1 MGTAR
6 QYHVPEFEG
15 CLSIKTV
22 VDGAALWKTAGREF
36 VVRENSY
43 LVVNDGQPYTLTIDA
58 AQSVTTFCIF
68 FERGF
73 VEDVFRNAT
82 LTVPQLLESPLAE
95 RQIQLQFP
103 ERLETQE
110 SPVLGMVRNLR
121 RRILQSEVS
130 QTALNTE
137 LYSIAAKM
145 VNQQLCDSVGHEK
158 VSAIRHS
165 TREELYRRVLRGRDF
180 LLSSLD
186 QPIRLNDIARA
197 ACLSSFH
204 FHRVFF
210 QQHGFQRVEFCV
222 PEAFVTTEPRI
233 GLRKPR
239 RLEAAVMGAATD
251 RAFDEPRVLQHPHM
265 FRGAGEAHAERGRQ
279 FPDREFAFGQLSKH
293 RPPRWIRKRMKN
305 CIEMG
310 GMFNH
315 TV

>member
-1 MGTAR
+1 MSDTKAARPLSINPPGSSLGSENAVLMGTAR

-22 VDGAALWKTAGREF
+22 VDGAGLWKTAGREF

-43 LVVNDGQPYTLTIDA
+43 LVVNDGQPYTLTIDS
-58 AQSVTTFCIF
+58 AQNVTTFCIF

-82 LTVPQLLESPLAE
+82 LKVPQVLESPLVE

-103 ERLETQE
+103 ERLEAQE
-110 SPVLGMVRNLR
+110 SPVLGIVRNLR
-121 RRILQSEVS
+121 RRILQGEVS

-145 VNQQLCDSVGHEK
+145 VSQQLRDSVGHEK

-186 QPIRLNDIARA
+186 QPVRLKDIARA

-204 FHRVFF
+204 FHRVFKETF
-210 QQHGFQRVEFCV
+210 GMTPQKYLAIQRLERAAYLLRHTGRTVTEITLESGFQSSGSFSSLFSRHFGVS
-222 PEAFVTTEPRI
+222 PTEYRRPA
-233 GLRKPR
+233 RK
-239 RLEAAVMGAATD
+239 
-251 RAFDEPRVLQHPHM
+251 
-265 FRGAGEAHAERGRQ
+265 
-279 FPDREFAFGQLSKH
+279 
-293 RPPRWIRKRMKN
+293 N
-305 CIEMG
+305 
-310 GMFNH
+310 
-315 TV
+315 